1 MQLSPLRAGKLGPDP
16 VPIRNY
22 GSFVDDFNE
31 DWIRPWLF
39 LWAKCPMYSGLT
51 PLQRLMFVIRDILL
65 WI

>member
-1 MQLSPLRAGKLGPDP
+1 MQLSPLRAGKLGPDS

-22 GSFVDDFNE
+22 VSFVDDFNE

-39 LWAKCPMYSGLT
+39 LWAKCPMHSGLM